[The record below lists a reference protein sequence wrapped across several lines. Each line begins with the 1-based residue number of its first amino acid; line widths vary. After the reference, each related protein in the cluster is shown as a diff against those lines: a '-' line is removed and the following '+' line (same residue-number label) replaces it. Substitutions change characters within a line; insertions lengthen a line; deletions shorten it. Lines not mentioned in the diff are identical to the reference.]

1 MTDPVGQPAWGLLH
15 LRCLNWV
22 YIWDVADCVVMA
34 EMAKSI
40 DGEAVM
46 GSISNRRCRDNARR
60 MKQNS
65 KRREEFRGLGFMVTR
80 KYG

>member
-1 MTDPVGQPAWGLLH
+1 M
-15 LRCLNWV
+15 

-46 GSISNRRCRDNARR
+46 GSISNRRCKDNLECKEDEA
-60 MKQNS
+60 KLQ
-65 KRREEFRGLGFMVTR
+65 KRRRVAWVRVHGDEGR
-80 KYG
+80 YG